1 MIHVSLSPWSR
12 IELHED
18 RSRHL
23 GSPAGREAPISCS
36 TTCRSAPNAMDLKDV
51 TSRPNPSLGNR
62 CVSSTAA
69 VPRRACFLCGESNG
83 PLTEEHIWTRWVSRR
98 LCGRKDSFDH
108 LFRHVRTTGDTS
120 TSKWTSRHLRVTT
133 KTLCSDCNCRWLG
146 GFENRVTPI
155 VSPLI
160 TGEGVVVL
168 ALAPESRA
176 LLAAWAYKMAM
187 LLEVSHP
194 NASPEFFT
202 PVAERLRFRQT
213 ASAPW
218 RVRVFVGRYDFAHRL
233 AHATI
238 LRQTFAQRA
247 FYLQLAT
254 LTAGHLAMQ
263 VMSVRSV
270 ASNNLVSAD
279 QMNYEFRGAA
289 RETVVPIWPP
299 VPGYLEWPPA
309 RTMSDQDIEDVA
321 SMWIEA
327 PKLAGT
333 RFRPTPL

>member
-1 MIHVSLSPWSR
+1 
-12 IELHED
+12 
-18 RSRHL
+18 
-23 GSPAGREAPISCS
+23 
-36 TTCRSAPNAMDLKDV
+36 MDTKDV
-51 TSRPNPSLGNR
+51 TSRPARPPGSR
-62 CVSSTAA
+62 HVSSTAE
-69 VPRRACFLCGESNG
+69 VPRRACFLCGDTNG
-83 PLTEEHIWTRWVSRR
+83 PLTEEHIWPRWVSRR

-108 LFRHVRTTGDTS
+108 HFTHVRTTGEIS
-120 TSKWTSRHLRVTT
+120 TSKRTSRHLRVTT

-146 GFENRVTPI
+146 DFENRIAPV

-160 TGEGVVVL
+160 IGEDVVAL

-194 NASPEFFT
+194 NASTEFFT

-218 RVRVFVGRYDFAHRL
+218 RVHVFVGRYNFSQRL

-263 VMSVRSV
+263 VMAVRSV
-270 ASNNLVSAD
+270 ASNDLVSAE
-279 QMNYEFRGAA
+279 QMNYEFCGPA

-299 VPGYLEWPPA
+299 MPGYLEWPPA
-309 RTMSDQDIEDVA
+309 RTMSDQDIEDVS
-321 SMWIEA
+321 SMRIDA
-327 PKLAGT
+327 PKSEGT
-333 RFRPTPL
+333 RFRPTLL